1 MQEKDWVDLLKD
13 EGFSDVYIWEDK
25 PGFEYPEHTHEKHT
39 VHIIISGEMEL
50 LDSKGSRRLL
60 KTGERFDIPAGTSH
74 SAKMGAAGCRYVVG
88 E

>member
-25 PGFEYPEHTHEKHT
+25 PNFEYPEHTHEKLT
-39 VHIIISGEMEL
+39 VHVIISGSMEL
-50 LDSKGSRRLL
+50 MDSKGAKRVL
-60 KTGERFDIPAGTSH
+60 KSGQRYDIPAGTSH
-74 SAKMGAAGCRYVVG
+74 SAIMGPEGCRYVVG